1 MPPKV
6 TFENIFEKFNIGK
19 NHFGIFLANLI
30 NIFALFGD
38 RWTRQKRDLNIFV
51 SSQKKT
57 KKISVERGEAQ
68 TVILRL
74 RDRRNTVIWTDQSER
89 GISDDTADW
98 LEFQPIGI

>member
-38 RWTRQKRDLNIFV
+38 R
-51 SSQKKT
+51 
-57 KKISVERGEAQ
+57 
-68 TVILRL
+68 
-74 RDRRNTVIWTDQSER
+74 
-89 GISDDTADW
+89 
-98 LEFQPIGI
+98 